1 MKTLLPLKPTLRTG
15 RMAFPALILFLL
27 THLADAQTSNFKMQN
42 VRAEI
47 MNAKGGLCGNEPK
60 AYGNNFNGYLFF
72 NPESFGLSNVK
83 TSQFLTNAFA
93 SIPKEKY
100 FRAKARETLNIEMN
114 FFILDTIIGNTTY
127 KAVGGGHADVHLGYL
142 TPDGF
147 VLQETEPFNYKAFGF
162 NTSGN
167 GGGGVNG
174 VLTPANFGKNQ
185 FYSASEAAFLV
196 FSYEQTFFD
205 AGTNQT
211 VRRAISFM
219 MPFIVEGI
227 IDQQVDSLGLITEPQ
242 IPYMVL
248 HDPPGDGSFTAF
260 EEGKTAC
267 RSLETSFSE
276 DQSNTTNASL
286 KLGYAG
292 SVGVI
297 VVVDIEIYV
306 EFSGSVGL
314 GNFNMKTT
322 SNESCLTLD
331 KAFATSSSN
340 GFKDGGDLFIGYGID
355 MAYGVFRQVVIDSQ
369 SCTGRIE
376 KNLVYRPIKTAE
388 SIREFALDEAGIRSE
403 IARLQKVVDDTLL
416 VVKTRADAENQ
427 IKVWQQVIDL
437 NEENKINATVSID
450 PNITFGGGAEINR
463 SKSMEVTES
472 STLTVENY
480 IDATAGLQGV
490 VNIGGSGFSAG
501 YEYSSSKHFGAT
513 TAATNAIS
521 NTLSYTLTDANQE
534 DKFIVDVLRDP
545 MYGTPVFRLNAGSET
560 SCPYEGG
567 YQLDQPKLRHDGSAD
582 DHIVSQGNAIGSS
595 VLFKIDL
602 CNESKED
609 RTYNLALKANSNLNG
624 AVVSAAGV
632 PLNGN
637 DLGQEFDIPANSC
650 LQDLIIEVKQLSAS
664 SPLSYP
670 NLELYLY
677 SPCDKGIQSSVFAS
691 VYFGDATGV
700 RDLVDNNLLSV
711 SPNPT
716 TGLLQVNL
724 PEGVTMES
732 VRVLDMSGKCVQSVK
747 LNDATS
753 SLELNLGDLPKGL
766 YVVQA
771 QGDRQVFVKQVAV
784 H

>member
-1 MKTLLPLKPTLRTG
+1 MKTLLQLKPTKLIG
-15 RMAFPALILFLL
+15 QMALIALILFLL
-27 THLADAQTSNFKMQN
+27 NPLAYAQTSHLRIQN
-42 VRAEI
+42 MYVDITNE
-47 MNAKGGLCGNEPK
+47 KGGLCGNVPQ
-60 AYGNNFNGYLFF
+60 AYGTNHDGI
-72 NPESFGLSNVK
+72 NPENFSINNVK
-83 TSQFLTNAFA
+83 NSAFLTKAFA
-93 SIPKEKY
+93 AIPREKY
-100 FRAKARETLNIEMN
+100 FRAKARETLNITMD
-114 FFILDTIIGNTTY
+114 LTVPDTITGITTY
-127 KAVGGGHADVHLGYL
+127 KAQGISNVRVHLGYL

-147 VLQETEPFNYKAFGF
+147 VLQETDPIVNFAFGI
-162 NTSGN
+162 
-167 GGGGVNG
+167 GGGGFGWG
-174 VLTPANFGKNQ
+174 VTGSLFAQSGKNK
-185 FYSASEAAFLV
+185 FYSAAEAAFMV
-196 FSYEQTFFD
+196 FSYTQVFVD
-205 AGTNQT
+205 PNTNLQIQ
-211 VRRAISFM
+211 RAISVM
-219 MPFIVEGI
+219 LPFIVEGI
-227 IDQQVDSLGLITEPQ
+227 IDQQVDSLGIITEPQ

-314 GNFNMKTT
+314 GNFSMKST

-388 SIREFALDEAGIRSE
+388 SIREFALDEAGIRTE

-416 VVKTRADAENQ
+416 VVKTRADADNQ

-437 NEENKINATVSID
+437 NEENKSNATVSID

-521 NTLSYTLTDANQE
+521 NTLAYTLTDINQE
-534 DKFIVDVLRDP
+534 DIFRVDVLRDP

-637 DLGQEFDIPANSC
+637 DLGQKFDIPHNSC
-650 LQDLIIEVKQLSAS
+650 LQDLIIEVKQLSTS

-677 SPCDKGIQSSVFAS
+677 SPCEEGIQSSVFAS

-700 RDLVDNNLLSV
+700 KDLADNNLLSV
-711 SPNPT
+711 FPNPT

-724 PEGVTMES
+724 PEGKTMES
-732 VRVLDMSGKCVQSVK
+732 VRVMDMSGKCVYSIK
-747 LNDATS
+747 LNNATS
-753 SLELNLGDLPKGL
+753 TLELNLGDLPTGL

-771 QGDRQVFVKQVAV
+771 RGDHQVFVKQVAV
-784 H
+784 N